1 MLLIPALR
9 RQRQVVLCEF
19 QTSLVYNVIS
29 RPARA
34 ALLETLAPK
43 RKQGNKKRKK
53 NKSKK
58 RNIKRMH
65 ECSLTSQWKVR
76 LPSLNF
82 SWRNHTQ
89 HTAMLQ
95 CRWRERL
102 AHLLVILNTQQ
113 KSINGR
119 SSSKAQR
126 WFLSPSLAE
135 SVPAAS
141 FTRDCCNWW
150 FQQCS

>member
-65 ECSLTSQWKVR
+65 ECSLTSQ
-76 LPSLNF
+76 
-82 SWRNHTQ
+82 
-89 HTAMLQ
+89 
-95 CRWRERL
+95 
-102 AHLLVILNTQQ
+102 
-113 KSINGR
+113 
-119 SSSKAQR
+119 
-126 WFLSPSLAE
+126 
-135 SVPAAS
+135 
-141 FTRDCCNWW
+141 
-150 FQQCS
+150 